1 MSDSFKIVDLFAGP
15 GGFDVA
21 ARNLGVPVV
30 EGIEWD
36 EDACATRRAAGLPT
50 RRADVRGFGPE
61 DYPEANVLVGGPPC
75 QTFTV
80 AGNGEGRAAL
90 DAVTKFADRY
100 ADVRIIEDFA
110 SIGEELKHLSDER
123 TGLVLEPLRWAL
135 EALLLGRPYQAVV
148 LEQVPAVLPVWKVF
162 ARILSE
168 KGYEVAEPAV
178 LRTEEYGVPQTR
190 RRAIMI
196 ARWAGAGAALEGKPR
211 LPEPT
216 HRHFSRSDGRD
227 AGEPAL
233 RQWVTMGEVLDRRGP
248 YEVVSNYGT
257 GGDPKA
263 RGRRRYDQPSATVTG
278 KGSRNKLEWGG
289 RKLGEF
295 DLPELGQLQTFPAD
309 YPWRR
314 RNGDNATAP
323 GTRSVIAQQIG
334 NAVPPRFGM
343 HVLAAALG
351 LGDRLEDGLARL
363 PSWRRTERSEKE

>member
-1 MSDSFKIVDLFAGP
+1 MSDTFKILDLFAGP

-21 ARNLGVPVV
+21 ARNLGIEVV
-30 EGIEWD
+30 KGIEWD
-36 EDACATRRAAGLPT
+36 QDACATRIAADLPT
-50 RRADVRGFGPE
+50 HCGDVRDFGPE

-90 DAVTKFADRY
+90 HEVTKFAERY
-100 ADVRIIEDFA
+100 AEVKFVEDFA

-135 EALLLGRPYQAVV
+135 EALIRGRQPYQAIV

-162 ARILSE
+162 AGILSD
-168 KGYEVAEPAV
+168 KGYRVAAPDV

-196 ARWAGAGAALEGKPR
+196 ARWNGTGALLQEEPK
-211 LPEPT
+211 LPGPT
-216 HRHFSRSDGRD
+216 HRPYSRSIPRD
-227 AGEPAL
+227 AGDPTL
-233 RQWVTMGEVLDRRGP
+233 KKWVTMDMVLARRGP
-248 YEVVSNYGT
+248 FEVVSNYGT

-263 RGRRRYDQPSATVTG
+263 RGRRRHDQPSATVTG
-278 KGSRNKLEWGG
+278 KGSRNKLVWGEQ
-289 RKLGEF
+289 KLGEF
-295 DLPELGQLQTFPAD
+295 DLAELGQLQTFPAD

-314 RNGDNATAP
+314 RNGDDGSAP
-323 GTRSVIAQQIG
+323 GARSVIAQQIG

-343 HVLAAALG
+343 HILAAALG
-351 LGDRLEDGLARL
+351 LDAELRSVL
-363 PSWRRTERSEKE
+363 ERSLAWRPSEAE